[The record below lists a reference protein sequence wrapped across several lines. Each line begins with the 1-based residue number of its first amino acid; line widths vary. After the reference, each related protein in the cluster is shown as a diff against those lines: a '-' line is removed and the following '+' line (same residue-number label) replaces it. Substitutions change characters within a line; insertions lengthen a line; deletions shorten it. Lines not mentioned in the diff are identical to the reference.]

1 MLNLRL
7 LTAATFALSWGVC
20 GTDGWASPLFVN
32 IIPNKNI
39 ERPED
44 AGRSE
49 AQSSR
54 GRVTRL
60 AVRSFHPIHSKPS
73 SNEYTTR
80 KESRESIVA
89 HRTGVAGD
97 YNHYR
102 KMSLGNT
109 PDRAISILTTDTLEY
124 LKAHNYPV
132 KAGDLGENIL
142 VDGLK
147 FADFGPGR
155 IFCIGHGDASV
166 ILQVTEPMIACA
178 NLCKLPYINE
188 HSLLPRER
196 ISKCSQMIK
205 SLNTEPGL
213 RGWYARVLREG
224 AINLNA
230 EVIEMRTS

>member
-1 MLNLRL
+1 MHLRL

-20 GTDGWASPLFVN
+20 GTEGWARPWFVK
-32 IIPNKNI
+32 IIRSKSVG
-39 ERPED
+39 RPDD
-44 AGRSE
+44 AGHSE

-80 KESRESIVA
+80 KEARESIVA
-89 HRTGVAGD
+89 HRDGADGD

-102 KMSLGNT
+102 KMALNNT
-109 PDRAISILTTDTLEY
+109 PDRAISILTTDTLKY

-132 KAGDLGENIL
+132 QAGDLGENIL

-155 IFCIGHGDASV
+155 IFLIGQGDASV

-188 HSLLPRER
+188 DSLLPRER

-205 SLNTEPGL
+205 TLNTEPGL
-213 RGWYARVLREG
+213 RGWYAKVLREG